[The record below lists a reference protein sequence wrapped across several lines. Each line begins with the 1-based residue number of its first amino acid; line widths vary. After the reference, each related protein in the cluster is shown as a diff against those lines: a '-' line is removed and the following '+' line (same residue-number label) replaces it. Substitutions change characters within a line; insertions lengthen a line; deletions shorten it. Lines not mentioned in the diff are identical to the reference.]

1 MSSRRGSLWRCRAC
15 FAHNPQGQGCC
26 GQCGS
31 AYIPNLRQIL
41 SQERAQPYF
50 TPLWGKGKGW
60 DGNGGKGMGKGASF
74 GKGNGKGDGKGW
86 YHGKGHGPSPHNSFQ
101 FPPPV
106 GGGGKGGVPPT
117 PPPTTGW
124 RKAHQ
129 ASARAAKD
137 AAAAA
142 RLAAGADGMDVT
154 DSEVG
159 SQNASDLF
167 GASRHNRRLAS
178 EVQGVC
184 PEAASKLEAA
194 ADLLFQRGQDAMPL
208 AQQVASLEKKVGAKI
223 KETETIRGQMVSL
236 HLRLEQVGMEGAV
249 LEKQLDE
256 AKAKLVAAPAAPS
269 PPPAAPPMDLQAIM
283 NFMRT
288 FSTMLPQDMGG
299 GFASCLDHIETV
311 AAAQG
316 PPLAPP
322 TLPPPG
328 KAGDGV
334 VDPSAGPALTSP
346 TPLGSAGGA
355 DSALALEAP
364 TILAAS
370 VVDVEAEAAAASA
383 AVAAAHAS
391 GSAASGPGRGS
402 KVGTSSRARSRTH
415 SPAANA
421 NAYIRDG
428 KRYFSDFAERA
439 GLDDDNL

>member
-1 MSSRRGSLWRCRAC
+1 
-15 FAHNPQGQGCC
+15 
-26 GQCGS
+26 
-31 AYIPNLRQIL
+31 
-41 SQERAQPYF
+41 
-50 TPLWGKGKGW
+50 
-60 DGNGGKGMGKGASF
+60 MGKGASF

-86 YHGKGHGPSPHNSFQ
+86 SHGKGHGPSLHNSFQ
-101 FPPPV
+101 FPPP
-106 GGGGKGGVPPT
+106 GGGSGKGGVPPT
-117 PPPTTGW
+117 PLPTTGW

-194 ADLLFQRGQDAMPL
+194 ANLLFQRGQDAMPL
-208 AQQVASLEKKVGAKI
+208 AQQVASLEKKAQAKI

-249 LEKQLDE
+249 LEKQLNE
-256 AKAKLVAAPAAPS
+256 AKAKLAVAPAAPS
-269 PPPAAPPMDLQAIM
+269 PPPATPPMDFQAVM

-288 FSTMLPQDMGG
+288 FSGMLPQDMGG
-299 GFASCLDHIETV
+299 GFASCLDHIEAV
-311 AAAQG
+311 AVAQG
-316 PPLAPP
+316 PPLAAP

-328 KAGDGV
+328 RAGDGV

-346 TPLGSAGGA
+346 TPPGSAGGA
-355 DSALALEAP
+355 DSALALLAP
-364 TILAAS
+364 TDQAAA
-370 VVDVEAEAAAASA
+370 VVDVEADAASA
-383 AVAAAHAS
+383 ATSAAHAS
-391 GSAASGPGRGS
+391 GSAASGPGRSTRG
-402 KVGTSSRARSRTH
+402 RSRTH
-415 SPAANA
+415 SPATSSRSGCLAKLQLQRLA
-421 NAYIRDG
+421 R
-428 KRYFSDFAERA
+428 KTVQKQ
-439 GLDDDNL
+439 LLLLL